1 MAMSR
6 KRSPLEQVRRD
17 SYLLSR
23 SLGDFQAASRGPVP
37 LGKRLARRS
46 LTRTFFRILRDASR

>member
-1 MAMSR
+1 MAR
-6 KRSPLEQVRRD
+6 KRSGIEQVRRD

-23 SLGDFQAASRGPVP
+23 TLGDYQAAERGPVP

-46 LTRTFFRILRDASR
+46 LTRTLFRILRDASR